1 MSEHP
6 IQGLIDSAMNKIR
19 EMIDGNTVIGDP
31 IRMGADCVIIP
42 VSKVSIGFA
51 SGGSDLPTKVQKDMF
66 GGGSGGGLSVSPI
79 GFLVVNKGD
88 VRLMEFTKKSDTT
101 ADRLVSMVPDVVDKV
116 TSLVDGKKD
125 KKAPPPARSAADKP
139 QQEPQQES

>member
-1 MSEHP
+1 MCSSD
-6 IQGLIDSAMNKIR
+6 L
-19 EMIDGNTVIGDP
+19 
-31 IRMGADCVIIP
+31 
-42 VSKVSIGFA
+42 SKVSIGFA

-125 KKAPPPARSAADKP
+125 KKAPPPARPVADKP

>member
-31 IRMGADCVIIP
+31 IRMGEDCVIIP